1 MNNNLT
7 ELVFILDKSGSMA
20 GKQEDVV
27 GGFNSTI
34 DEQKENDTLVSTV
47 LFSND
52 ETMIHDRVDI
62 KEINHLSL
70 ADYKVGGCT
79 ALIDAIGNNIKHI
92 EKVHKYIREED
103 TPNKVLFVISTDGL
117 ENASVKF
124 SSEDV
129 KKMIKQKQEIGWE
142 FLFLGANIDS
152 VETAKMYGIKED
164 RAVNYHNDK
173 VGISMQYKAVSNFA
187 KAYSRGESTE
197 SGEWRKEA
205 DDDYKSRKNR
215 S

>member
-27 GGFNSTI
+27 GGFNATI
-34 DEQKENDTLVSTV
+34 DEQKDNNTLVSTV
-47 LFSND
+47 LFSDN
-52 ETMIHDRVDI
+52 EKMIHDRVDI

-70 ADYKVGGCT
+70 TDYQVGGCT

-152 VETAKMYGIKED
+152 VETARMYGIKEE

-173 VGISMQYKAVSNFA
+173 RGIHKQFKAVSDFA
-187 KAYSRGESTE
+187 KSYSLGEDVDN
-197 SGEWRKEA
+197 GNWRKEV
-205 DDDYKSRKNR
+205 DEDYESRKK
-215 S
+215 